1 MSQIHIRK
9 KHTLGQDKARKTADE
24 LAKTLVSE
32 YNAKCKW
39 HKDDLKFT
47 SKGVTGKIHVGKD
60 VVDIKV
66 NLGMML
72 RPFKG
77 KIETSI
83 KSQLGTILDKKKTS
97 A

>member
-1 MSQIHIRK
+1 MSMIHVRK
-9 KHTLGQDKARKTADE
+9 KHTLGQTKARKTADE
-24 LAKTLVSE
+24 LAKTLTSE
-32 YNAKCKW
+32 YKAKCKW

-47 SKGVTGKIHVGKD
+47 SKGVTGKMHVGKNM
-60 VVDIKV
+60 VDIKMD
-66 NLGMML
+66 LGMML

-83 KSQLGTILDKKKTS
+83 KTQLDAILDKKKTS

>member
-1 MSQIHIRK
+1 MSLIHIRK

-47 SKGVTGKIHVGKD
+47 SKGVTGKMHVGKD
-60 VVDIKV
+60 IVDIQV
-66 NLGMML
+66 DLGMML

-83 KSQLGTILDKKKTS
+83 KSQLEDILGKKSSS

>member
-1 MSQIHIRK
+1 MSLIHIRK
-9 KHTLGQDKARKTADE
+9 KHALGQAKARKTADE
-24 LAKTLVSE
+24 LARSLASE

-39 HKDDLKFT
+39 DKDDLKFT
-47 SKGVTGKIHVGKD
+47 SKGVTGKMHVGKD

-66 NLGMML
+66 DLGMML

-83 KSQLGTILDKKKTS
+83 KNQLADILNKKSTS